1 MTSNPPA
8 EQLPADALPADA
20 LPVERDKTGLVVDT
34 RHDMH
39 ANHRDPQHQ
48 AVQQDLTIGILPL
61 AIASFLVLAFVVA
74 AWTFLAA
81 GAG

>member
-8 EQLPADALPADA
+8 EQLPAEPLPAET
-20 LPVERDKTGLVVDT
+20 LPAERDKTGLVVDT

-39 ANHRDPQHQ
+39 VDHRDPQHQ

-74 AWTFLAA
+74 AWTVLAA